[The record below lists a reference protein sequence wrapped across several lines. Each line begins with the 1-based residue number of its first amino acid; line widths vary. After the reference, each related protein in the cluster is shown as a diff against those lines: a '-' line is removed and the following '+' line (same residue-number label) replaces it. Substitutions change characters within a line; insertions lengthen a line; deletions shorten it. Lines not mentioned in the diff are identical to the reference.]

1 MTDNYCRPQP
11 GTFVLT
17 ALGLVMVLVLGI
29 VSSSPMAKSRD
40 EWKQDYQRPSE
51 VPYPE
56 DNLYTKEKADL
67 GKKLFFDPR
76 LSGADYISCA
86 TCHNPSFSWGDGLPT
101 GFGNAMTQ
109 LGRRTPTILN
119 TAFGELMMWDGRFES
134 LEEQALG
141 PMASPAEMN
150 QEMEAIADELRAIPG
165 YRSLFNLA
173 FPEDGLTIE
182 NIAKAIA
189 TFERTVI
196 SGAAPFDLWIAGEE
210 TAISEAAKRG
220 FDLFNGKANCVACHA
235 GWNFTDDSF
244 HDIGI
249 DDDDLGRGEHF
260 KNNVKMQHAFKT
272 PTLRNALERA
282 PYMHNGSM
290 VTLRDVV
297 VHYNT
302 GGIDRPSL
310 SNEMRPLNLSQQE
323 QDDLVAF
330 MATLSSVDERIA
342 LPVLPPNDQGPTAS
356 LRHVSPAAGP
366 VEATAEDDERSRKCR
381 IARLHLRVCR

>member
-1 MTDNYCRPQP
+1 MTQLFQRPLQRAVI
-11 GTFVLT
+11 GTLASVAVLF
-17 ALGLVMVLVLGI
+17 GLAG
-29 VSSSPMAKSRD
+29 SFSAAAETKSR
-40 EWKQDYQRPSE
+40 EAWKKEYQRPSE
-51 VPYPE
+51 VPYPD

-86 TCHNPSFSWGDGLPT
+86 TCHNPSFAWGDGLPT
-101 GFGNAMTQ
+101 GFGNAMTK

-119 TAFGELMMWDGRFES
+119 TAYGELMMWDGRFES

-141 PMASPAEMN
+141 PMAAPAEMN

-165 YRSLFNLA
+165 YRTLFNVA
-173 FPEDGLTIE
+173 FPGEGLSID

-196 SGAAPFDLWIAGEE
+196 SGTAPFDLWIAGEE

-220 FDLFNGKANCVACHA
+220 FDLFNGKANCVACHS

-260 KNNVKMQHAFKT
+260 KDNVKMQHAFKT
-272 PTLRNALERA
+272 PTLRNAVERA
-282 PYMHNGSM
+282 PYMHNGTQ
-290 VTLRDVV
+290 VTLSDVV
-297 VHYNT
+297 AHYNT
-302 GGIDRPSL
+302 GGVVRPSL
-310 SNEMRPLNLSQQE
+310 SDEMRPLQLSQQE

-342 LPVLPPNDQGPTAS
+342 MPLLPPNDQGPAAG
-356 LRHVSPAAGP
+356 LRQTSPAAGP
-366 VEATAEDDERSRKCR
+366 ADVAPIDTKCR
-381 IARLHLRVCR
+381 VARLHLRPCR